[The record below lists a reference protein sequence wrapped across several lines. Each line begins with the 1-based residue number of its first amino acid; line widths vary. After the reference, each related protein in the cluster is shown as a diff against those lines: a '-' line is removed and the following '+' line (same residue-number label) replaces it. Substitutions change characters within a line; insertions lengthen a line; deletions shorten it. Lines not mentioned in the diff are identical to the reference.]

1 MAVHTD
7 DALIK
12 LPSVGITLST
22 TNATTSA
29 KRSGRQ
35 NKQDRSSQVTFV
47 ANLRVCCKTV
57 LWRNFVAAVIP
68 KETIIARTQIV
79 Q

>member
-22 TNATTSA
+22 TDDTTSA
-29 KRSGRQ
+29 KRSGQRDIQ
-35 NKQDRSSQVTFV
+35 EVTFV
-47 ANLRVCCKTV
+47 ANLRACCKTV

-68 KETIIARTQIV
+68 K
-79 Q
+79 